1 LDVVNFFDGLCEYLR
16 LKARFHEVVDFTTFH
31 MHFVCGH
38 NIQARR
44 AVAGFE
50 EVPGGL
56 SKAIKMLEHRFR
68 QPHVVALNGM
78 C

>member
-1 LDVVNFFDGLCEYLR
+1 
-16 LKARFHEVVDFTTFH
+16 

-56 SKAIKMLEHRFR
+56 SKALKMLEHRFR